1 MMALQLQ
8 NGAVYGAVSSAHAA
22 PAAPP
27 TAAPART
34 AAAAAPTPPAIAPL
48 LSLDSSRDDYEDVS
62 DLLRLDHV
70 TGRVEIEMPRCGRVP
85 SFPTESLRR
94 QISFLF
100 DEPIPKPGMQGR
112 KDPVLQDAAWALN
125 WAGASQA
132 ATAA

>member
-1 MMALQLQ
+1 MHSLCPR
-8 NGAVYGAVSSAHAA
+8 SSESTHN
-22 PAAPP
+22 
-27 TAAPART
+27 
-34 AAAAAPTPPAIAPL
+34 
-48 LSLDSSRDDYEDVS
+48 
-62 DLLRLDHV
+62 RL
-70 TGRVEIEMPRCGRVP
+70 EIKA